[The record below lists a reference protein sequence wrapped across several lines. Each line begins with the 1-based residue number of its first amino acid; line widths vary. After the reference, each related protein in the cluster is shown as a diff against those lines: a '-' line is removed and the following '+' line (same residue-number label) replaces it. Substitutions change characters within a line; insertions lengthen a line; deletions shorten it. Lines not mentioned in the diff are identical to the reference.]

1 MTDTPTE
8 WFPPRARDRTCNPG
22 TRPAPESSRR
32 RCGPRPG
39 ARPTHVTGL
48 GTFLLTEGE
57 RSGPEA
63 QRQPNSFRSLSYN
76 GPSPPP
82 PATPKQGPGARPAAP
97 VGTEGVRR
105 KGPETPHGA
114 GGGRR
119 GETRCAPVSAA
130 GAARPPGPRPHR
142 APLLPGDFRPLR
154 PRARRPPVTAAAPL
168 RGRPPRPGPRNFHH
182 FRCFVHKPRCPED
195 APRGDRP
202 AGHPLAS
209 CQRGRGRRALQ
220 APRPSRRPG
229 RGPGPRRPRPPGPCP
244 APARRRQVRGGPSR
258 GPPP

>member
-1 MTDTPTE
+1 MTDAHE

-22 TRPAPESSRR
+22 TRPAPESSRT

-119 GETRCAPVSAA
+119 GDTRCAPVSAA

-154 PRARRPPVTAAAPL
+154 PRRPRRPPVTAAAPL
-168 RGRPPRPGPRNFHH
+168 RGRPPGPGRATFSTSGVSSTNPAARKTRPGATGRPGIRSPAVSGAGAGG
-182 FRCFVHKPRCPED
+182 RCRH
-195 APRGDRP
+195 RGP
-202 AGHPLAS
+202 VGGP
-209 CQRGRGRRALQ
+209 GGVQ
-220 APRPSRRPG
+220 APGG
-229 RGPGPRRPRPPGPCP
+229 RVRP
-244 APARRRQVRGGPSR
+244 APARPLPGADRSAGARPGVRPA
-258 GPPP
+258 